1 MCKRNSPHKNKSQH
15 GMCKRNS
22 LDKKEEKKSNMHGMC
37 KSNSPKKNQA
47 SVGCVRENPH
57 KKIKPAWDV

>member
-1 MCKRNSPHKNKSQH
+1 MSKRNSPHKNKSQH

-22 LDKKEEKKSNMHGMC
+22 LDKKEEEKSNIHGMC

-47 SVGCVRENPH
+47 SVGCVI
-57 KKIKPAWDV
+57 KIPTEK